1 MANAVTVKVFGRMD
15 NLWLF
20 KPFVSKDFPEAKPKF
35 RGNLILD
42 PKTTKGKESIEKL
55 EAAIKQ
61 VNIDTFKKHP
71 QAFQS
76 DQKRFFMFDGNT
88 NTREVENKKTGEVED
103 VVRPGYAGMKY
114 IKCSSVNAPVVRD
127 ADGKTDLEAT
137 DGKPYNG
144 CYGYFVVNLKG
155 YDKGSKGMSAY
166 LEIVQFIRDG
176 EVLGGGGRV
185 SADDALEDES
195 VEDTD
200 DL

>member
-1 MANAVTVKVFGRMD
+1 MQFPSVTVKVFGRMD

-20 KPFVSKDFPEAKPKF
+20 KPQASKKFPDQAPSF

-42 PKTTKGKESIEKL
+42 PTTSKGKESIEKL
-55 EAAIKQ
+55 EAAVKQ

-71 QAFQS
+71 QPFQS
-76 DQKRFFMFDGNT
+76 DHNRFFMFDGDA
-88 NTREVENKKTGEVED
+88 NTREVENKKTGQLED

-114 IKCSSVNAPVVRD
+114 IKCSSKNAPDVRD
-127 ADGKTDLEAT
+127 ADKTKLEAT

-185 SADDALEDES
+185 SAEEALQDES
-195 VEDTD
+195 EQDD